1 MPWSVYNSNGKLLQ
15 GTAGIANV
23 VEDTTPQLGGNL
35 DMQARLLVGN
45 GGSTGIAI
53 SANGEVTMAAQPA
66 VFAFNAS
73 NENNLTGNG
82 TAATARLNTEVY
94 DQNSD
99 FASNTF
105 TAPVTGR
112 YHISACLAVSGMT
125 TSATAFLVQLVTSNR
140 TFVPVQGA
148 SVPANGSY
156 HWPLSVDADMDAN
169 DTVYMRFYVY
179 GMGSDT
185 VDIRGDGSEVET
197 FMSVRLVA

>member
-1 MPWSVYNSNGKLLQ
+1 
-15 GTAGIANV
+15 
-23 VEDTTPQLGGNL
+23 
-35 DMQARLLVGN
+35 
-45 GGSTGIAI
+45 
-53 SANGEVTMAAQPA
+53 MAAQPA
-66 VFAFNAS
+66 IFAFNAS

-94 DQNSD
+94 DQNAD

-185 VDIRGDGSEVET
+185 VDIRGDGAEVET
-197 FMSVRLVA
+197 FMAVRLVA